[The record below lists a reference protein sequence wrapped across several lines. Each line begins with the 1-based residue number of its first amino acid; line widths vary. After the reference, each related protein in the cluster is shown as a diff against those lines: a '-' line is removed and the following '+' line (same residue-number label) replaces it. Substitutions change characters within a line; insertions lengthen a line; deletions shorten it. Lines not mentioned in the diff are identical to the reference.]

1 MIIHQYDESAVGL
14 EGTWEGREV
23 PELINSDFLMRL
35 IYQYIK
41 RDLGAKKDN
50 KSGAYGI
57 SKEGKCFGT
66 STCSPNT
73 LDSPMW
79 VKMASKKYGLELS
92 TKS

>member
-1 MIIHQYDESAVGL
+1 MKIPHSPPLLICSECNTTMIIHQYDESAVGL

-50 KSGAYGI
+50 KSGAYGY
-57 SKEGKCFGT
+57 F
-66 STCSPNT
+66 
-73 LDSPMW
+73 
-79 VKMASKKYGLELS
+79 
-92 TKS
+92 